1 MKRMKNKTMESRLL
15 YHPPPL
21 IKSVSINVA
30 LMTLPNHLALVPG
43 VTTAWRWLAA
53 TDFWTHFKSC
63 NSHFVTLFLTGCPS
77 LCLSSFSVHLVSCAL
92 SRYTPCVL
100 LSQCLLTIL
109 SKRRKVLIH
118 CVLQGLVKKRLF
130 WTWTVPKTN
139 FRKRPAL
146 KRKAR
151 LNPYSVGWYCTFES
165 SW

>member
-1 MKRMKNKTMESRLL
+1 MKRMKIKTMAKERWALWSPVL

-63 NSHFVTLFLTGCPS
+63 NSHFVTLFLTGCPL

-109 SKRRKVLIH
+109 SKRRKV
-118 CVLQGLVKKRLF
+118 C
-130 WTWTVPKTN
+130 
-139 FRKRPAL
+139 
-146 KRKAR
+146 
-151 LNPYSVGWYCTFES
+151 LNPLHPRRVGKEKTVLDLNS
-165 SW
+165 TQN